1 LSPVLAHWL
10 IWVPACVGFACA
22 LGLLTGPSPWR
33 RTSAIVLGALAL
45 VAPFLA
51 PEAPVLRAAVALYL
65 LWTCAKMVELGRDPI
80 TRPPGFRVVHALV
93 LHDLRRDGSVEHGR
107 QPVLRSGLLGS
118 ALVAGALAWAAL
130 HLALFEVRALAP
142 PWDWLLWLAAGLAFT
157 YFGIEGALRCFE
169 LIYRGAGLR
178 PPVMHAH
185 PILSQSLREFWGRRW
200 NRVVGNWLFGTFFR
214 PFAARGRPR
223 LGMAATFVASAAL
236 HLYFTWAAIGLGWGL
251 LMAVFF
257 LLQIPLLLLEA
268 RWGQARWRA
277 PLRRIWTLGWLAL
290 TSPLFVAPML
300 AIISGGLD

>member
-1 LSPVLAHWL
+1 
-10 IWVPACVGFACA
+10 VGFACA
-22 LGLLTGPSPWR
+22 LGLLSGQSAWR
-33 RTSAIVLGALAL
+33 RASAILLGALAL
-45 VAPFLA
+45 AAPFLA
-51 PEAPVLRAAVALYL
+51 PDAPVLRAAVALYL
-65 LWTCAKMVELGRDPI
+65 LWTCAKMVELGRDPVS
-80 TRPPGFRVVHALV
+80 RPAGFRVVHALV
-93 LHDLRRDGSVEHGR
+93 LHDLRRDGSIEQGR
-107 QPVLRSGLLGS
+107 QPVLRAGLLGG
-118 ALVAGALAWAAL
+118 ALASGALAWVAL
-130 HLALFEVRALAP
+130 HLALFESEALAP
-142 PWDWLLWLAAGLAFT
+142 AWAWLLRHAAGVAFT
-157 YFGIEGALRCFE
+157 YFGVEGALRCFE

-223 LGMAATFVASAAL
+223 LGMAATFAASAAL
-236 HLYFTWAAIGLGWGL
+236 HLYFTWAAVGLRWGL

-268 RWGQARWRA
+268 RWGEARWRP

-300 AIISGGLD
+300 AIIRGGLD